1 MITWKIVS
9 VDVAPVVGS
18 HENAVV
24 MARWVCQAAQNGKSG
39 AALGATALGAPGDP
53 FIAYDDLTEEA
64 VLQFCWDS
72 GLDREAVEAKAQA
85 DLDKVLATTVVSP
98 ELPWQPL
105 QINNL

>member
-24 MARWVCQAAQNGKSG
+24 MARWVCQAFQDGKSG
-39 AALGATALGAPGDP
+39 AALGATALGAPGNP

-64 VLQFCWDS
+64 VLGFCWAN
-72 GLDREAVEAKAQA
+72 GLDRQAVEAQAEAELAKA
-85 DLDKVLATTVVSP
+85 LEVSVVSP
-98 ELPWQPL
+98 ELPW
-105 QINNL
+105 